1 MKDKLLFITMLFVW
15 INATRGNVAHIYG
28 RHLEDNAKS
37 GGAELRT
44 LKSDSLIETPK
55 IKVRVQKSLKNV
67 FISGTDL
74 KRKFHLSNDIQT
86 FKGRK
91 AIKFKCENFQSK
103 SSFKKPILLAS
114 LGSSTGLIGLAK
126 EKFKGLL
133 HVVTSRENDSCD
145 VIHETNLE
153 TYISSLL
160 AREMNSKWP
169 LEALKAQAIAA
180 RTYALHKMNS
190 GQVKKEAGHETYYH
204 IESSEKHQVSGNF
217 FDANLNTELASQS
230 TAGLVLVNENE
241 KIAPIFFHAKCGGRT
256 LRPEQ
261 VWQNS
266 LKSYKAVPCP
276 YCKDHGSQGFDN
288 QITLKKWQTFLNWTV
303 KKRYLDKEVLTLS
316 LKEDLRIVPDKKY
329 TRYIRFY
336 LGERIFSFK
345 KALLRRYF
353 GRFIVPSNNFTL
365 KLENAGPREVLL
377 RVKGDGLGH
386 GVGMCQLGAL
396 DLADK
401 GWDYQ
406 KILSHYFP
414 GHALKKIY

>member
-1 MKDKLLFITMLFVW
+1 MKDNLLFITVLFLW
-15 INATRGNVAHIYG
+15 ISPSWGNIARVYG
-28 RHLEDNAKS
+28 RHLEENAKPN
-37 GGAELRT
+37 GPELRAIRNESI
-44 LKSDSLIETPK
+44 KDAPM

-67 FISGTDL
+67 FITGTDL
-74 KRKFHLSNDIQT
+74 KRKFHLNNDVQV

-91 AIKFKCENFQSK
+91 AIKFKCENIQSR

-114 LGSSTGLIGLAK
+114 LGSSTGLISLAK

-133 HVVTSRENDSCD
+133 HVVTSRKNDSCD
-145 VIHETNLE
+145 VIHETSLE

-169 LEALKAQAIAA
+169 IEALKAQAIAA
-180 RTYALHKMNS
+180 RSYALHKMNS

-217 FDANLNTELASQS
+217 FDANLNTELAAHS
-230 TAGLVLVNENE
+230 TSGLVLVNETE

-288 QITLKKWQTFLNWTV
+288 TLTLKKWQKFLRWAV
-303 KKRYLDKEVLTLS
+303 KKGYMDEAVIQLS
-316 LKEDLRIVPDKKY
+316 EKEDLRIVPDKKFS
-329 TRYIRFY
+329 RKIRFY
-336 LGERIFSFK
+336 LGDKNFSFK

-365 KLENAGPREVLL
+365 KLESAGPRMVKL

-401 GWDYQ
+401 GWDYR

-414 GHALKKIY
+414 GHKLKKIY